1 MKTALEA
8 TEKFMSQTSFSSILL
23 TFFIFFFLPSLLP
36 SLLIA
41 LNGFKSN
48 LYTKKREKKNIAI
61 IKNKIK
67 TNTLSTT

>member
-8 TEKFMSQTSFSSILL
+8 NKKFMSQTSFSSILL
-23 TFFIFFFLPSLLP
+23 TFFIFFFLPSRLT
-36 SLLIA
+36 A

-48 LYTKKREKKNIAI
+48 LYIKKREKKNIAI

>member
-36 SLLIA
+36 SRLIA

>member
-23 TFFIFFFLPSLLP
+23 TFFIFFFLPSR
-36 SLLIA
+36 LIA